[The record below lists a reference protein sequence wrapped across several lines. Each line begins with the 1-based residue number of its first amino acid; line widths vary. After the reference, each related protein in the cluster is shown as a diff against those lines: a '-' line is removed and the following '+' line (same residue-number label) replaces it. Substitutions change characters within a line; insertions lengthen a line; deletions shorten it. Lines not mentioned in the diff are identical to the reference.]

1 LPLKG
6 IQQLRQIMDHS
17 KPLAFNGGVAV
28 SALPML
34 FFIVWAVTICLSG
47 APDVQGLALGIVIGL
62 GLAMIFVKGNRWD
75 YCEAIYTGMA
85 NRIGTVTIVA

>member
-1 LPLKG
+1 
-6 IQQLRQIMDHS
+6 
-17 KPLAFNGGVAV
+17 
-28 SALPML
+28 ML